1 LKKIVCLILTL
12 FCFSTANAFIV
23 DWPIFT
29 VENIDYI
36 VTLNNCDSGVIH
48 VSEEQ
53 IEWLDDQGIER
64 SFKIKSNEDKRV
76 IISQG
81 ELNQTFELSPIP
93 NWMSIVPPILAIL
106 LALIFKE
113 VISSLLIGVISG
125 GLILGFYGVG
135 LLEGFLLTGSRILNA
150 VVPMSNEGTDQ
161 GHISVIVFS
170 LLIGGMVNLISVNG
184 GMGAVVEKITRIAKT
199 PKKGLLATWLM
210 GLAIFFDDYAN
221 TLIVG
226 NAMRPITDRLKISRE
241 KLAYIVDSTA
251 APVAAIALV
260 TTWIGAELGYIE
272 EGISTLSNWGG
283 KGAFMVFIDS
293 LAYSFYPI
301 FTLLFVLIIILTGK
315 DFGPMAK
322 TKPVE
327 KEIENETKLVDES
340 KWYLALIPVLVLV
353 FGTLAGLYAT
363 GIKGAPE
370 GLSIADIIGRSDS
383 YTALIWSSF
392 SAIMVAALLSL
403 LFGKLKLKE
412 TAEAAIDGFK
422 HMFSAIVILILAWSL
437 AEVTSDLKT
446 AEFLAGFLENK
457 LDPIWMPTAVFV
469 ISALVSFA
477 TGSSWGTMAILYP
490 LVIASTWHLSMQA
503 GLNEEEAYGLL
514 ANAISTVMAGSVL
527 GDHCSP
533 ISDTTILSSLATGC
547 DHIAHVRTQLPY
559 ALVVATVSLV
569 LGTIMS
575 SFGMPI
581 WLIYVLGS
589 VILFSIVSYLGKK
602 PTKSALNLD

>member
-547 DHIAHVRTQLPY
+547 VFA
-559 ALVVATVSLV
+559 
-569 LGTIMS
+569 
-575 SFGMPI
+575 
-581 WLIYVLGS
+581 
-589 VILFSIVSYLGKK
+589 
-602 PTKSALNLD
+602 